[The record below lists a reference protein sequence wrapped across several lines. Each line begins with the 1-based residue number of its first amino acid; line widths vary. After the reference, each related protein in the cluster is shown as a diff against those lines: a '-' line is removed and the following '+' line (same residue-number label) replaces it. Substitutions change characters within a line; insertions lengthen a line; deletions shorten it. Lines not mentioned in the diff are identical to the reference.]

1 VKAIY
6 RYEVPIDDR
15 PHRHILGGE
24 VIGVAS
30 RLVDVVEFWAIHDD
44 DGIQQQRAFQVFG
57 TGQEIPAD
65 AVHVG
70 TTIAPG
76 GRFVW
81 HLFEVPA
88 GGTS

>member
-57 TGQEIPAD
+57 TGQEIPAVMATEYGD
-65 AVHVG
+65 HPQQAAERMAWARRAV
-70 TTIAPG
+70 A
-76 GRFVW
+76 
-81 HLFEVPA
+81 
-88 GGTS
+88 SC